1 MQKDAKCQKN
11 TKKCKMLKSKK
22 KCKKMQK
29 RKKDAN
35 MQKRCKNSKRCK
47 SYRKEEYGEINWKR
61 STPKLRHRGM
71 TCVYRNGETLG

>member
-1 MQKDAKCQKN
+1 MLNCKKDAKMQKN
-11 TKKCKMLKSKK
+11 TKTN
-22 KCKKMQK
+22 QIG
-29 RKKDAN
+29 KKDAN

-47 SYRKEEYGEINWKR
+47 SYRKEEYGEINWKI

>member
-1 MQKDAKCQKN
+1 MQKMQKDAEKKN
-11 TKKCKMLKSKK
+11 AKRLKK
-22 KCKKMQK
+22 K
-29 RKKDAN
+29 RRKDAN
-35 MQKRCKNSKRCK
+35 MQKRSKNAKRCK